1 MRVNLIA
8 ERWEDW
14 YRGQV
19 CMLNLKLNSQQLV
32 ILAQYKPDLTT
43 HEPEDFIMHFGF
55 CVFVF
60 YLTNNIQYIT
70 KYSILW

>member
-1 MRVNLIA
+1 
-8 ERWEDW
+8 
-14 YRGQV
+14 
-19 CMLNLKLNSQQLV
+19 MLNLKLNSQQLV

-70 KYSILW
+70 KYSIL